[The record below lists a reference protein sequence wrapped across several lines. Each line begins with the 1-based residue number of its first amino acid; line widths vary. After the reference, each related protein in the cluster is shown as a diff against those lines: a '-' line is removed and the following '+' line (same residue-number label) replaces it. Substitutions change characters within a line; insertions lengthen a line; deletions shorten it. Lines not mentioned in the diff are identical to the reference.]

1 VQTAAVVDVTTP
13 EDEPADHACSC
24 IDCGQSFERTGDEV
38 FCPSCQA
45 VQAEE
50 DAAFFVRRR
59 HYVLERVEQALYWE
73 EIEAGVLEKLR
84 PLIEEHSERILEVGI
99 DRWLQRISAARDPEE
114 DEPER
119 ERVYLDLDAFFTEEE
134 LDSWARANGRS
145 AFSFSQVERVLWATD
160 LRIKLG
166 VQKPVHVDRTRIPAA
181 RTENGRKLR
190 DVAIWLAERGM
201 GAKGGTGLCLNR
213 TFVAE
218 ISQLLHGDEG
228 LTPDQARHAAET
240 AGFLVRMPWKAKA
253 LFGLPTI
260 SVFQL
265 VVVAKT
271 SSSQATMRGLWR
283 RHGPVS
289 FEEALQAL
297 RRVGKVRLRGP
308 TGAYA
313 CCPAHDD
320 KNPSL
325 TIREASNPRL
335 GFVAHCHAGCVQDD
349 VFEAILDLVSTV
361 EETPRSAGAE
371 SGAGRSRCP
380 HNRHMSDHRER

>member
-1 VQTAAVVDVTTP
+1 VQTVA
-13 EDEPADHACSC
+13 DELRVKTCL
-24 IDCGQSFERTGDEV
+24 DCGQSFDRTGDEV
-38 FCPSCQA
+38 FCPSCQDI
-45 VQAEE
+45 QAEE
-50 DAAFFVRRR
+50 DAAFFARRR
-59 HYVLERVEQALYWE
+59 QYVLERVEQALYWE

-84 PLIEEHSERILEVGI
+84 PLIEEHSERILEIGI
-99 DRWLQRISAARDPEE
+99 NRWLQGYEPV
-114 DEPER
+114 EPER
-119 ERVYLDLDAFFTEEE
+119 VHLERVHLDPDAFFTGEE

-145 AFSFSQVERVLWATD
+145 ALAFSRVERVLWATD

-166 VQKPVHVDRTRIPAA
+166 VRQPVAVDRTRIPAA
-181 RTENGRKLR
+181 RTENGAKLR

-201 GAKGGTGLCLNR
+201 GAREGTGLCLNR
-213 TFVAE
+213 AFVAE
-218 ISQLLHGDEG
+218 ISRLLHGDEA

-271 SSSQATMRGLWR
+271 SSFQATMQGLWR

-320 KNPSL
+320 NNPSL
-325 TIREASNPRL
+325 TIRKASNPRL
-335 GFVAHCHAGCVQDD
+335 GFVAHCHAGCVQAD

-361 EETPRSAGAE
+361 EETPRSAGA
-371 SGAGRSRCP
+371 AGRSRCP
-380 HNRHMSDHRER
+380 HNRHLSSQRER